1 VIRASAFP
9 RPADTHNV
17 SPSHSIVRRLVP
29 RFVCAFLAIGILRWT
44 GQWLGL
50 YPNTVGVAI
59 ATSSGIAVSVTLI
72 LWAGRSLDRTDQ
84 LLREADERFR
94 GAFDSA
100 AIGMALVSPEGHF
113 VEVNRSLC
121 ELVGYSE
128 EELLALT
135 FQDITHPDDLATDLA
150 YLRETIAGERSSYR
164 MEKRYL
170 RKDGR
175 VVWILLSV
183 SLVRDEHGEP
193 LHFVSQ
199 VEDVTER
206 REAGE
211 RVAEAERRYR
221 TLVEQLPLVSYVR
234 PRDLTAANSYVSP
247 QVDAL
252 LGTSPEE
259 WQTDGDLFLKLVHP
273 EDRDRVVAAAQ
284 RFRSTGEPFRE
295 EYRYVA
301 RDGRVVWVH
310 DESYLLEGLHGG
322 DGGVQGFLIDI
333 TERRRAEEDRTRL
346 EGELRHAQKLD
357 AIGRLAGGVAHDF
370 NNILTAVT
378 GYSELMLERLDPVDE
393 LYGHAEEIRRSA
405 AQAGSL
411 TRQLLAFGRKQLL
424 QPSPVDPNQ
433 VVRSAARLL
442 RSLVGERHT
451 LRVDCA
457 PEPRTVLADPGQ
469 IEHAVVNLVLN
480 ARDAMPAGG
489 EIGLETSLV
498 DVTGDDAP
506 EGLAAGRYVVLAVS
520 DTGVGMD
527 DETRARAF
535 EPFFTTKPAGA
546 GSGLGLSTA
555 YGVATQSGGTIVAES
570 EAGRGSTVA
579 LYLPWAPRLQ
589 AVGETE
595 SAGAVA
601 SRHATVLVAEDRDV
615 VRNLVVSVLERE
627 GLHVLAA
634 ADGER
639 ALALAASHDGTI
651 DLLLTDVVMP
661 GLDGDELA
669 ERVHAQRPGTAVLFM
684 SGYTEREAIRRGAA
698 DGDVA
703 FIEKP
708 FRPQELVEKVYAV
721 LGDEQLRAAG

>member
-1 VIRASAFP
+1 M
-9 RPADTHNV
+9 

-29 RFVCAFLAIGILRWT
+29 RFVAAFLTIGALRWT
-44 GQWLGL
+44 GQWLGF
-50 YPNTVGVAI
+50 YSNTVGVLI
-59 ATSSGIAVSVTLI
+59 ATTSGITVSVLLV
-72 LWAGRSLDRTDQ
+72 LWAGRTLDRTDQ

-94 GAFDSA
+94 GAFDSS
-100 AIGMALVSPEGHF
+100 AIGMALVSPEGRF

-121 ELVGYSE
+121 ELVGYPE
-128 EELLALT
+128 DELLALT
-135 FQDITHPDDLATDLA
+135 FQEITHPDDLDTDLV
-150 YLRETIAGERSSYR
+150 LLQQTIAGTRASYR
-164 MEKRYL
+164 MEKRYF

-175 VVWILLSV
+175 IVWILLSV

-199 VEDVTER
+199 IEDITER

-211 RVAEAERRYR
+211 RVAEAEHRYR
-221 TLVEQLPLVSYVR
+221 TLVEQLPLVTYVR
-234 PRDLTAANSYVSP
+234 PHDMTAANTYVSP
-247 QVDAL
+247 QIEAL
-252 LGTSPEE
+252 LGTTPEE
-259 WQTDGDLFLKLVHP
+259 WQTDGDIFLKLVHP
-273 EDRDRVVAAAQ
+273 DDLDRIVEAAQ
-284 RFRSTGEPFRE
+284 RFRATGEPFRE

-310 DESYLLEGLHGG
+310 DETYLLDELHGG
-322 DGGVQGFLIDI
+322 AGGVQGFLIDI
-333 TERRRAEEDRTRL
+333 TGRKRGEEDRARL

-357 AIGRLAGGVAHDF
+357 ALGRLAGGVAHDF

-378 GYSELMLERLDPVDE
+378 GYSELLLERLDPREE

-424 QPSPVDPNQ
+424 QPSPVDPNE

-451 LRVDCA
+451 IRVDCV
-457 PEPRTVLADPGQ
+457 PELGTVVADPGQ

-489 EIGLETSLV
+489 EIRLETSLA
-498 DVTGDDAP
+498 DVTAADAP
-506 EGLAAGRYVVLAVS
+506 EGLTPGRYAVLAVS

-527 DETRARAF
+527 EETKARVF
-535 EPFFTTKPAGA
+535 EPFFTTKPAGE

-555 YGVATQSGGTIVAES
+555 YGVAAQSDGTIVVES
-570 EAGRGSTVA
+570 QVGRGSTVA
-579 LYLPWAPRLQ
+579 LYLPWAPRLH
-589 AVGETE
+589 AVGETDPTPT
-595 SAGAVA
+595 VA
-601 SRHATVLVAEDRDV
+601 FRRATVLVAEDREV

-627 GLHVLAA
+627 GLRVLAA
-634 ADGER
+634 ADGEQ
-639 ALALAASHDGTI
+639 ALALAAAHDGAI

-661 GLDGDELA
+661 GLDGDEVA
-669 ERVHAQRPGTAVLFM
+669 ERVHAERPDTAVLFM

-698 DGDVA
+698 EGDVA

-708 FRPQELVEKVYAV
+708 FRPQELVEKIYAV
-721 LGDEQLRAAG
+721 LGGEQLRAAG

>member
-1 VIRASAFP
+1 M
-9 RPADTHNV
+9 

-29 RFVCAFLAIGILRWT
+29 RFVAAFLTIGLLRWT
-44 GQWLGL
+44 GQLLGL
-50 YPNTVGVAI
+50 YSNGVGVLI
-59 ATSSGIAVSVTLI
+59 ATTSGITVSVLLI
-72 LWAGRSLDRTDQ
+72 LWAGRSLQRTDQ

-94 GAFDSA
+94 GAFDSS
-100 AIGMALVSPEGHF
+100 AIGMALVSPEGRF
-113 VEVNRSLC
+113 VEVNPSLC
-121 ELVGYSE
+121 ELVGYPE
-128 EELLALT
+128 EELLRLR
-135 FQDITHPDDLATDLA
+135 FQDITHPDDLDSDLTM
-150 YLRETIAGERSSYR
+150 LQETIAGERASYR
-164 MEKRYL
+164 MEKRYF

-175 VVWILLSV
+175 TVWILLSV

-199 VEDVTER
+199 IEDITER

-221 TLVEQLPLVSYVR
+221 TLVEQLPLVTYVR
-234 PRDLTAANSYVSP
+234 PYDMTAANTYVSP
-247 QVDAL
+247 QIQPL

-259 WQTDGDLFLKLVHP
+259 WQTDGDVFLKLVHP
-273 EDRDRVVAAAQ
+273 DDLDRVVEAAQ
-284 RFRSTGEPFRE
+284 RFRATGRPFRE

-310 DESYLLEGLHGG
+310 DETYLLEG
-322 DGGVQGFLIDI
+322 GGVQGFLIDI
-333 TERRRAEEDRTRL
+333 TERKRAEEDRVRL

-357 AIGRLAGGVAHDF
+357 ALGRLAGGVAHDF

-378 GYSELMLERLDPVDE
+378 GYSELMLERLEPRDE
-393 LYGHAEEIRRSA
+393 LHGHAEEIRRSA

-424 QPSPVDPNQ
+424 QPSPIDPNE

-451 LRVDCA
+451 LRVDCV
-457 PEPRTVLADPGQ
+457 PELGTVVADPGQ
-469 IEHAVVNLVLN
+469 VEHAVVNLVLN

-489 EIGLETSLV
+489 EIRLETSLA
-498 DVTGDDAP
+498 DVTAADAP
-506 EGLAAGRYVVLAVS
+506 EGLAPGRYAVLAVS

-527 DETRARAF
+527 AETRARVF
-535 EPFFTTKPAGA
+535 EPFFTTKEAGA

-555 YGVATQSGGTIVAES
+555 YGVATQSGGTIVVES
-570 EAGRGSTVA
+570 EVGRGTTVA

-589 AVGETE
+589 AVADTE
-595 SAGAVA
+595 PAADVPARS
-601 SRHATVLVAEDRDV
+601 ATVLVAEDREV

-627 GLHVLAA
+627 GLDVLVAP
-634 ADGER
+634 DGEQ
-639 ALALAASHDGTI
+639 ALVVSASHDGPI

-669 ERVHAQRPGTAVLFM
+669 ERVLAERPETAVLFM

-698 DGDVA
+698 EGDVA

-708 FRPQELVEKVYAV
+708 FRPQELVEKVHAV
-721 LGDEQLRAAG
+721 LGGEQLRASA